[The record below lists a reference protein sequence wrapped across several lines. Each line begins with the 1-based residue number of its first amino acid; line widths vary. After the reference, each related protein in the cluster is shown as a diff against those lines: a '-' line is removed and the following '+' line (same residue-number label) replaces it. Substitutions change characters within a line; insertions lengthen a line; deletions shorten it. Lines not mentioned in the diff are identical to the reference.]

1 MARHWSSQAYGK
13 YCAQWGASP
22 LLAEFSVQ
30 VLKEQLEYEGAPLH
44 LEPKVD
50 YLARKKA
57 ERKEKAQ
64 VCQCLLTCQ
73 AVLAGKAYMF
83 EC

>member
-1 MARHWSSQAYGK
+1 M
-13 YCAQWGASP
+13 
-22 LLAEFSVQ
+22 
-30 VLKEQLEYEGAPLH
+30 LKEQLEYEGAPLH

-50 YLARKKA
+50 YVARKKA

-64 VCQCLLTCQ
+64 VCLCLLTCQ